1 MASNLITVIT
11 SISHDDSLIGH
22 FLKYYHWLGVRKF
35 VIAVSDQSKL
45 SRNAREACADTSMDI
60 KIHSYEGMPLMTGAL
75 RGHQD
80 LLRQTYIKSDT
91 WWIPADL
98 DELHQYPLPLAELV
112 TQLQHGSYTHCSGV
126 FVDRIAEDGLLQAS
140 LPAPSLFQQYPWET
154 QLTRFL
160 VKGSHRKVSIARGDV
175 RVSMGHHFVVDNNK
189 RFKLR
194 SRTHHFKWRASLLEQ
209 LTQRVKQFQ
218 EDGLKHWRESQRIL
232 DYFALHPQF
241 DLQQI
246 HAQRGWQPY

>member
-1 MASNLITVIT
+1 MTSNPITVIT
-11 SISHDDSLIGH
+11 SISHDDTLLPH

-35 VIAVSDQSKL
+35 IIAVSDQRQL
-45 SRNAREACADTSMDI
+45 SRNVTEACADTNFDI
-60 KIHSYEGMPLMTGAL
+60 TIQDYAGMPLLTGAL
-75 RGHQD
+75 REHRD
-80 LLRQTYIKSDT
+80 SLRQVYIESSA

-126 FVDRIAEDGLLQAS
+126 FVDRIAEDGSLQTN
-140 LPAPSLFQQYPWET
+140 LPTPSLFQQYPWEA

-160 VKGSHRKVSIARGDV
+160 AKGSHRKVSIARGDV
-175 RVSMGHHFVVDNNK
+175 RVSMGHHLVVGNNK

-194 SRTHHFKWRASLLEQ
+194 SRTHHFKWRTGLLEQ
-209 LTQRVKQFQ
+209 LTQRVKQFK

-246 HAQRGWQPY
+246 QAQRGWQPY